1 MLYKFK
7 RNASIILVEFSLK
20 PISDIP
26 KVSTVIMRVALQ
38 FLDKT
43 AFSLFSSVKKQRANV
58 DRPGFVFILFRMR
71 LISSSLYANIVYP
84 RHNVY
89 LVLPGLGQTER
100 FIACNHNN
108 IKKSKQEHVWAFILS
123 PEILR
128 TE

>member
-1 MLYKFK
+1 M
-7 RNASIILVEFSLK
+7 LVEFSLK

-38 FLDKT
+38 FHDKT
-43 AFSLFSSVKKQRANV
+43 AFSLFSSVKKH
-58 DRPGFVFILFRMR
+58 RPGFVFILFRMR

-84 RHNVY
+84 RHNVN

-108 IKKSKQEHVWAFILS
+108 IKTSKQEHVWAFILS